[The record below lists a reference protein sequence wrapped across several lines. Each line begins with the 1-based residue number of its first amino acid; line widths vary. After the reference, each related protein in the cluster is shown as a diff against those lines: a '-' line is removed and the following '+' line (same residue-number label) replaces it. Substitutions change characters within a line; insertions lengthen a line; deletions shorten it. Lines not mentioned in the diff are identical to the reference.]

1 MRKSCKRKHWN
12 TSPGFSAVA
21 HAINGACVIDD
32 QILQD
37 IRIRELSAIQSMQDH
52 SATEQDLYDIL
63 ALHSMAVVMAE
74 NGIGKFEVMPVC
86 TQAKTAI
93 ANLIKR
99 VEKWG
104 KFDASQ
110 FVEFDADKPLVS
122 PSLEAFQFIGW
133 LESTLIPDL
142 YLDQREATAEDFE
155 TLISHYRELARK
167 CNQI

>member
-52 SATEQDLYDIL
+52 TATDQDLYDIL

-104 KFDASQ
+104 KFDAR
-110 FVEFDADKPLVS
+110 
-122 PSLEAFQFIGW
+122 
-133 LESTLIPDL
+133 ESEIIIL
-142 YLDQREATAEDFE
+142 
-155 TLISHYRELARK
+155 RELWDWHDAQRK
-167 CNQI
+167 SIQRSDYDKYLKMAINKQKNKRSEFVMMDA

>member
-32 QILQD
+32 QILRD
-37 IRIRELSAIQSMQDH
+37 IQIRELSAIQSMQDH
-52 SATEQDLYDIL
+52 TATEQDLYDIL

-86 TQAKTAI
+86 NQAKTAI

-104 KFDASQ
+104 KFDAR
-110 FVEFDADKPLVS
+110 
-122 PSLEAFQFIGW
+122 
-133 LESTLIPDL
+133 ESEITIL
-142 YLDQREATAEDFE
+142 
-155 TLISHYRELARK
+155 RELWDWHDAQRK
-167 CNQI
+167 SIQRSDYDKYLKMAINKQKNKRSEFGLMDA

>member
-1 MRKSCKRKHWN
+1 MKTITLNIGLN
-12 TSPGFSAVA
+12 TNDGGKVPLHLAFVALSNRFEVIDSRVDTSGAEETLVAVVEFDENSTLTVDKI
-21 HAINGACVIDD
+21 HELCNLLQQDCIACVING
-32 QILQD
+32 
-37 IRIRELSAIQSMQDH
+37 
-52 SATEQDLYDIL
+52 
-63 ALHSMAVVMAE
+63 E
-74 NGIGKFEVMPVC
+74 NGELIGPN
-86 TQAKTAI
+86 AA
-93 ANLIKR
+93 
-99 VEKWG
+99 KWG